1 LAAVQKTAEDKAA
14 RLAEKHKRAQLELEA
29 KLAEQ
34 VSGAQ
39 STAEERIKEI
49 TANLAAEQDRLQKAE
64 AKIEKL
70 SAEKETQVEKA
81 NAKLAKETEAVTELQ
96 AQLKSVTKEQKSL
109 TSEKD
114 ALMSEKATLT
124 KQLAELEKA
133 QKSLAEESETSAAKH
148 EKKMNKLETRL
159 KAMEAERD
167 VLVGERDAL
176 EVKLSEIEQAK
187 GDVEARVQDALK
199 EKESIAQQLADL
211 EKAKHDMEAANEA
224 SMADIV
230 AAQERL
236 KASEEAVMGHEARIA
251 GVVAQLESE
260 QKEVERLQKEL
271 KDNSTVH
278 KTTIESLMAA
288 QKALERERTELKSE
302 LNALKEAESMR
313 KDTEGN
319 EQNKALEARLVE
331 QTREV
336 DAARRLVQESEQLQ
350 RQLDERQSRIN
361 ELEEQALEAE
371 SMRRALHNQIQ
382 ELRGNVRVFC
392 RVRPTENEAA
402 VKCAPDGSSLNLKRV
417 EGKEDAAFEFDRVF
431 DPSAKQEEI
440 FEEVSQLVQSALDG
454 YKVCLFSYGQTG
466 SGKTH
471 TMLGDGNGDMRGIIP
486 RSVAKIVEASQK
498 NAHKGWSYTM
508 HASYVEIYNEQ
519 VRDLLKPGSSHSD
532 KHSIVH
538 KNGVTEVSGV
548 QREVIDSVESAAA
561 LVRRAS
567 AARVVEATN
576 MNAQSS
582 RSHTIF
588 MLYIVGEHASSG
600 SELTGCLNLVDLAG
614 SERVGRSGAEGARLK
629 EACAINKSLS
639 SLGDVFSALAA
650 KQAHVPYRNSKLTY
664 LLQPCLGGDGKTL
677 MFVNINPENTSTE
690 ETMCSLKFASQVN
703 AVQLG
708 DGKGAQRRITT
719 KLSSKVEK
727 KGDKEKSKSDKS
739 ERKSKDKATSVIGER
754 KRKATSSTDEP
765 RKK

>member
-1 LAAVQKTAEDKAA
+1 MAAVQKTAEDKAA